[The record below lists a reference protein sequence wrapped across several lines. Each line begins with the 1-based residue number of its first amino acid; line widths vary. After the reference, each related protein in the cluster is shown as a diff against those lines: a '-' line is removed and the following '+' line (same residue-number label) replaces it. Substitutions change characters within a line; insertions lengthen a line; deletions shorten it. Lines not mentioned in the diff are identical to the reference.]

1 MCKTTLWM
9 GKLQS
14 GLSYR
19 VQYQGILNCCF
30 GGYCPVSCDVVS
42 GRQEPT
48 SLRDLLCY
56 PEEGFLN
63 IKVATRRMILRPR
76 SILSL
81 LKMCS
86 DSTCHS
92 VEEWT
97 TRKQRVLNLRL
108 SDVAVQMWAV
118 LPKFRTNLVHIHG
131 LRITLFRKMSL
142 LYGRCGQDWGY
153 AFLFA
158 RSHP

>member
-1 MCKTTLWM
+1 M
-9 GKLQS
+9 
-14 GLSYR
+14 
-19 VQYQGILNCCF
+19 
-30 GGYCPVSCDVVS
+30 SCDVVS

-97 TRKQRVLNLRL
+97 TRK
-108 SDVAVQMWAV
+108 
-118 LPKFRTNLVHIHG
+118 
-131 LRITLFRKMSL
+131 
-142 LYGRCGQDWGY
+142 
-153 AFLFA
+153 
-158 RSHP
+158 